1 MKTINE
7 KDMKIKAMKTKAM
20 KFKATKS
27 DLFITIL
34 ISACS
39 LFLSMNAYAEEGA
52 IRFSNKAFKQVII
65 KNADGTTKFDYVE
78 PKLVLPEDVI
88 LYEIVFENISDKPV
102 ENIVVNNPVAN
113 NSKYRDGSATG
124 DSTEITFSVDGKNF
138 AAADALTVKDKSGK
152 TWQAKPEDYTAIRW
166 IYKKPIKPGEK
177 AKVSYKTT
185 INK

>member
-1 MKTINE
+1 MKTIKEEVMN
-7 KDMKIKAMKTKAM
+7 KK
-20 KFKATKS
+20 
-27 DLFITIL
+27 LFSLML
-34 ISACS
+34 IAVFTSFVSLSAS
-39 LFLSMNAYAEEGA
+39 AEEGA
-52 IRFSNKAFKQVII
+52 IRFSNKAFKQVIT

-102 ENIVVNNPVAN
+102 ENIVVNNPIAN

-124 DSTEITFSVDGKNF
+124 DATVITFSVDGKNF

-166 IYKKPIKPGEK
+166 IYKKPLKPGEK
-177 AKVSYKTT
+177 AKVAYKTT